1 MTVSPAGLERVS
13 VKIRLVVPELPSTTA
28 VSLTSS
34 RGGVCA
40 GALRRARHTSKNKTT
55 RRILRFRAKPGTA
68 TIPNTVRI
76 HNGSGRFL
84 QFLSTPSR
92 IPSVMAA
99 VEHAWKRKLR
109 SRRFS
114 RGWLLIFF
122 GESKSS
128 LRGPQNQTTSESKVR
143 GPACRCQRLFAE
155 KENTAT
161 EAAKPNNNFIFTT
174 SNARNSVTK
183 AKQLQP
189 KSKAKKTEQIRIFWK

>member
-1 MTVSPAGLERVS
+1 MTVSLAGLERVS

-28 VSLTSS
+28 VSLASS

-84 QFLSTPSR
+84 QFFSTPSR
-92 IPSVMAA
+92 IPVSDG
-99 VEHAWKRKLR
+99 
-109 SRRFS
+109 SRRTCLEKKNPLTQVLQ
-114 RGWLLIFF
+114 RLVAYFF

-128 LRGPQNQTTSESKVR
+128 LRGPQDQTTSESKVR
-143 GPACRCQRLFAE
+143 GQACRCQRLFAE
-155 KENTAT
+155 KDSNRLNRCRSPQQLHRNENRCWMGRSQ
-161 EAAKPNNNFIFTT
+161 KVQT
-174 SNARNSVTK
+174 SRRS
-183 AKQLQP
+183 Q
-189 KSKAKKTEQIRIFWK
+189 E

>member
-1 MTVSPAGLERVS
+1 MTVSLAGLERVS
-13 VKIRLVVPELPSTTA
+13 VEIRLVVPELPSTTA
-28 VSLTSS
+28 VSLASS

-68 TIPNTVRI
+68 TIPNTARI

-84 QFLSTPSR
+84 QFFSTPSR

-99 VEHAWKRKLR
+99 VEHAWKRKIR

-128 LRGPQNQTTSESKVR
+128 LRGPQDQTTSESKVR
-143 GPACRCQRLFAE
+143 GQACRCQRLFAE
-155 KENTAT
+155 KDSNRPNRWRSPQQLHRNENCCWMGRSQ
-161 EAAKPNNNFIFTT
+161 KVQT
-174 SNARNSVTK
+174 SRRSQELVRSENHY
-183 AKQLQP
+183 
-189 KSKAKKTEQIRIFWK
+189 